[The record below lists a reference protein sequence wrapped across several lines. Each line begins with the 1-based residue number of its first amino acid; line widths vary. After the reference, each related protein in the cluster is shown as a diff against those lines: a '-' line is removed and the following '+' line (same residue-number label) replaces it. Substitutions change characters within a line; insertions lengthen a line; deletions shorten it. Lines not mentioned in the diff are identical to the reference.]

1 MAAIQ
6 ERFEEK
12 WRVKLII
19 IIDGQLMMNLIM
31 KIHLIKSVSIKMM
44 TIKLID
50 HHHRMIIQVHHRHHQ
65 RHHRQQNSMIVL

>member
-31 KIHLIKSVSIKMM
+31 KIHCFFHCYPNDDGNGKAKR
-44 TIKLID
+44 KLSHWNCFDYEFDLFIE
-50 HHHRMIIQVHHRHHQ
+50 
-65 RHHRQQNSMIVL
+65 QNRKEK